1 MERQRVRMAWDGVRR
16 WVRLRRAECNAL
28 TAVLA
33 QHPVLLPA
41 LTVALFWLVS
51 SGAEVWAQATIDV
64 PPLSEWL
71 DTVSW
76 YSLVPILR
84 ILGAAVFIGGL
95 VNLGSTRHGSGVGMG
110 LGMMGAGGALLLVPE
125 MVDAIYTRT
134 TVGATW
140 ATQPGGP

>member
-1 MERQRVRMAWDGVRR
+1 MERQRFRMAWEGVRR
-16 WVRLRRAECNAL
+16 WSRSRRAECNAVV
-28 TAVLA
+28 AVLA
-33 QHPVLLPA
+33 QRPVLLPA
-41 LTVALFWLVS
+41 LTVALCWQLTG
-51 SGAEVWAQATIDV
+51 GAEVWAQATIDV